1 MQKGRGVKEAMEL
14 QFKSGLAVVICC
26 VVLAAQEPT
35 GQPGADPEQQFE
47 RGMRYHSGVGV
58 NRSDQQALDL
68 IRKAAERGH
77 APAQTVLGF
86 FYESGTLVPRGL
98 QQAAVWY
105 QKAAEQGDPVA
116 QWVLGRMYW
125 TGQGVGRDSQQAE
138 RWLQK
143 AASQGDAF
151 GAYLLGVV
159 KDERDYRSAPEW
171 YRNAAERGL
180 PQAQRRLG
188 QVLKEGRALAQD
200 KQEAYVWLFLSFE
213 AGNTEAAPD
222 LQQLDGEL
230 GSEQVDE
237 AKARARKLQEEVSR
251 SVVAKGCTGWA
262 GEFAA
267 IPSTPPPNVQKF
279 CR

>member
-1 MQKGRGVKEAMEL
+1 MRWQVK
-14 QFKSGLAVVICC
+14 FGLAVVIGC
-26 VVLAAQEPT
+26 VALAAQEPR
-35 GQPGADPEQQFE
+35 GKPSADPAEQFE
-47 RGMRYHSGVGV
+47 RGMRYLSGVGV

-68 IRKAAERGH
+68 IRKAADLGH
-77 APAQTVLGF
+77 GPAQTVLGY

-98 QQAAVWY
+98 QQAAAWY
-105 QKAAEQGDPVA
+105 TKAAEQGDPVA

-125 TGQGVGRDSQQAE
+125 TGQGVGRDAQQAE
-138 RWLQK
+138 RWLEK

-151 GAYLLGVV
+151 GSHLLGLV

-171 YRNAAERGL
+171 YRKAAERGL

-188 QVLKEGRALAQD
+188 QLLKQGRALPQD
-200 KQEAYVWLFLSFE
+200 KKEAYVWLFLSFE
-213 AGNTEAAPD
+213 AGDTEAAPD
-222 LQQLDGEL
+222 LRQLDGEL

-237 AKARARKLQEEVSR
+237 TKARARKLQEEVSR
-251 SVVAKGCTGWA
+251 SVVAKGCTGWT

-267 IPSTPPPNVQKF
+267 IPATPPPNLQRF

>member
-1 MQKGRGVKEAMEL
+1 MEL
-14 QFKSGLAVVICC
+14 RIKFGLAVMIGCAA
-26 VVLAAQEPT
+26 LAAQEPT
-35 GQPGADPEQQFE
+35 GKPGTDPEQQFE
-47 RGMRYHSGVGV
+47 RGMRYLSGVGV

-68 IRKAAERGH
+68 IRRAAERGH
-77 APAQTVLGF
+77 APAQTALGF
-86 FYESGTLVPRGL
+86 FYETGSLVPRGL

-125 TGQGVGRDSQQAE
+125 TGQGVGRDAQQAE
-138 RWLQK
+138 RWFQK
-143 AASQGDAF
+143 AASQGNAF

-171 YRNAAERGL
+171 YRSAAEQGL

-188 QVLKEGRALAQD
+188 QLLKEGRALPQD
-200 KQEAYVWLFLSFE
+200 KQEAYVWLLLSFE
-213 AGNTEAAPD
+213 AGDAEAAAD
-222 LQQLDGEL
+222 LRLLDGEL

-237 AKARARKLQEEVSR
+237 AKVRARKLQEEVSR

-262 GEFAA
+262 GEFATMPA
-267 IPSTPPPNVQKF
+267 TPPPNVQRF

>member
-1 MQKGRGVKEAMEL
+1 MKVQIKYGI
-14 QFKSGLAVVICC
+14 AVAIGCA
-26 VVLAAQEPT
+26 VLAAQEPA
-35 GQPGADPEQQFE
+35 GRPGADPEQQFE
-47 RGMRYHSGVGV
+47 RGMRYFSGVGV

-68 IRKAAERGH
+68 IRRAADGGH
-77 APAQTVLGF
+77 APAQTVVGF

-98 QQAAVWY
+98 QQAATWY
-105 QKAAEQGDPVA
+105 QKGAEQGDPVA

-125 TGQGVGRDSQQAE
+125 TGQGVGRDAQQAE

-143 AASQGDAF
+143 AAFQGDAF

-159 KDERDYRSAPEW
+159 KDERDYRSAPHW
-171 YRNAAERGL
+171 YRIAAEQGL

-188 QVLKEGRALAQD
+188 QLLKEGRALTQD
-200 KQEAYVWLFLSFE
+200 KKEAYVWLFLSFE
-213 AGNTEAAPD
+213 AGDSAAAPD

-251 SVVAKGCTGWA
+251 AVVAKGCAGWT
-262 GEFAA
+262 GEFASM
-267 IPSTPPPNVQKF
+267 PSTPPPNVQRF